1 MLAQTAHQEFI
12 LLDGIQGMRIEGS
25 DFVLDETYGNT
36 IKLDRKGY
44 GILAWNSSVKVS
56 SISAYIGDPSPD
68 LNNFENLWVGIYSK
82 PMGETANST
91 ISGSVFDN
99 NHIGVAFDGAVTNSK
114 IINNRFNVRENSVF
128 IPGDADLIHANT
140 GVYLRTATSTTIEQN
155 VFDGIDQNNMSV
167 NTGIY
172 VEDSYALGG
181 SAEIYRNSFSSF
193 DVTIQSS
200 DINDELFVDCNTFN
214 NDITAGDVLAWHNAS
229 GGLVPDQGFC
239 EGDEGPQ
246 ANAFSGTYTGAN

>member
-1 MLAQTAHQEFI
+1 
-12 LLDGIQGMRIEGS
+12 MRIEGS

-99 NHIGVAFDGAVTNSK
+99 NHIGVAFDVAVTNSK
-114 IINNRFNVRENSVF
+114 IILQQLSIPPNVSEM
-128 IPGDADLIHANT
+128 A
-140 GVYLRTATSTTIEQN
+140 
-155 VFDGIDQNNMSV
+155 
-167 NTGIY
+167 
-172 VEDSYALGG
+172 
-181 SAEIYRNSFSSF
+181 
-193 DVTIQSS
+193 
-200 DINDELFVDCNTFN
+200 
-214 NDITAGDVLAWHNAS
+214 
-229 GGLVPDQGFC
+229 
-239 EGDEGPQ
+239 
-246 ANAFSGTYTGAN
+246 